1 MHNMRKGKFFQ
12 CFILLLS
19 LMLPLNS
26 FSVYALGN
34 PQLMRRRQRLRKIHQ
49 EVIFL
54 QKCVDE
60 RGGDVKSGVYLYK
73 DRRGRCPLCVLSAY
87 YDAYMRDKC
96 KYKTKTNNDEFND
109 ELEKKMKMEVE
120 IDNTNKMSYT
130 RKKINIFFVGPERSG
145 KTCFANALSG
155 QGHKNLESVKFT
167 ERCEYNEW
175 YLRYNNN
182 NKEFNEVK
190 SFGDS
195 NLVIRLFSTSG
206 MEKNLDFLSA
216 LYVDKG
222 GSDAANIVIF
232 TIGCDGYLRSKIR
245 SQNNPNAAIKGTYYS
260 IKNSPCAFPCDDLSA
275 VIRKYYKPWLKKT
288 NNYIFLCTQ
297 MDRFTE
303 RFLKICSNNINNSD
317 LENLY
322 KNETLQTLISSFNYD
337 YEICKKIRYVYLE
350 KDNTEVGTYGKEC
363 IFEEI
368 KNYIKEVR
376 GYDQL
381 EDYIIDDDYNEF
393 GEINYVNYDE

>member
-54 QKCVDE
+54 KKCVDE

-73 DRRGRCPLCVLSAY
+73 DFRGRCPLCVLSAY

-109 ELEKKMKMEVE
+109 ELEKKMEMEVE

-145 KTCFANALSG
+145 KTWFANALSG
-155 QGHKNLESVKFT
+155 QGYKNLGSVKFT

-190 SFGDS
+190 SFEDS

-206 MEKNLDFLSA
+206 MEKNLDFLSEF
-216 LYVDKG
+216 YVDKG
-222 GSDAANIVIF
+222 GRDAANIVIF
-232 TIGCDGYLRSKIR
+232 TIGCDGYLRSKIY
-245 SQNNPNAAIKGTYYS
+245 SQNNPNAAIKGTYDS
-260 IKNSPCAFPCDDLSA
+260 IENSPCAFPCYDLSA

-303 RFLKICSNNINNSD
+303 RFLKICSNNINNRG

-322 KNETLQTLISSFNYD
+322 KTETLQTLRSSFNYD
-337 YEICKKIRYVYLE
+337 DEICKKIRYVYLE
-350 KDNTEVGTYGKEC
+350 DDNTKVGTYGKEC

-368 KNYIKEVR
+368 KNYIKEVS

-393 GEINYVNYDE
+393 GEINYDK